1 MPSPPAGRP
10 MKRVMTLNQKQIR
23 NPAGE
28 DTFSLAPDEAGTVTG
43 GRTYRLDS
51 SEKTKIPYDS
61 TRWARKPL
69 PPVSTYTLEP
79 LFLHILKAAV
89 SPVIAKPVQGSQ
101 LKFSYARNVSCY
113 KLVIHHSRGDGT
125 APPAPSV
132 ASTRTV
138 RRSGEHRSGSTVRR
152 VRGSYGRNGLGRGCV
167 ASRRN
172 PPLAQVFSMR
182 TNLFSRSAETFF
194 GTVPF
199 LWRRTRALHRSG
211 TGTLYPEHG
220 SGIKELSHG
229 NTSYLQR
236 S

>member
-1 MPSPPAGRP
+1 MRP
-10 MKRVMTLNQKQIR
+10 GLLRVDGHAVWILLK
-23 NPAGE
+23 
-28 DTFSLAPDEAGTVTG
+28 
-43 GRTYRLDS
+43 
-51 SEKTKIPYDS
+51 KTKIPYDS

-69 PPVSTYTLEP
+69 PPVSAYTLEP

>member
-1 MPSPPAGRP
+1 

-28 DTFSLAPDEAGTVTG
+28 DTFSLAPDEAGTVAG

-69 PPVSTYTLEP
+69 RPVSAYTLEP

-89 SPVIAKPVQGSQ
+89 SPVIAKPVQESQ

-125 APPAPSV
+125 ARPAPSV

-138 RRSGEHRSGSTVRR
+138 RRSGEHRSGSCPSRSRLLRQERIGKGLCCKPKKSPSRSSVLDADKPFLPL
-152 VRGSYGRNGLGRGCV
+152 GRN
-167 ASRRN
+167 
-172 PPLAQVFSMR
+172 VFR
-182 TNLFSRSAETFF
+182 H
-194 GTVPF
+194 
-199 LWRRTRALHRSG
+199 RALSVEKNKG
-211 TGTLYPEHG
+211 TP
-220 SGIKELSHG
+220 
-229 NTSYLQR
+229 
-236 S
+236 

>member
-1 MPSPPAGRP
+1 MRP
-10 MKRVMTLNQKQIR
+10 GLLRVDGHAVWILLK
-23 NPAGE
+23 
-28 DTFSLAPDEAGTVTG
+28 
-43 GRTYRLDS
+43 
-51 SEKTKIPYDS
+51 KTKIPYDS

-69 PPVSTYTLEP
+69 PPVSAYTLEP

-152 VRGSYGRNGLGRGCV
+152 VRALLRQGRIGKGLCCKPKKSPARSSVLTADKSFPPLGRN
-167 ASRRN
+167 
-172 PPLAQVFSMR
+172 VFR
-182 TNLFSRSAETFF
+182 H
-194 GTVPF
+194 
-199 LWRRTRALHRSG
+199 RALSVEENKG
-211 TGTLYPEHG
+211 TP
-220 SGIKELSHG
+220 
-229 NTSYLQR
+229 
-236 S
+236 

>member
-1 MPSPPAGRP
+1 MRP
-10 MKRVMTLNQKQIR
+10 GLLRVD
-23 NPAGE
+23 GH
-28 DTFSLAPDEAGTVTG
+28 TVWI
-43 GRTYRLDS
+43 LLK
-51 SEKTKIPYDS
+51 KTKIPYDS

-69 PPVSTYTLEP
+69 PPVSAYTLEP

-89 SPVIAKPVQGSQ
+89 SPVIAKLVQGSQ

-132 ASTRTV
+132 ASTR
-138 RRSGEHRSGSTVRR
+138 TVRR

-199 LWRRTRALHRSG
+199 LWRRTRALHRRG
-211 TGTLYPEHG
+211 RELYIQSMEAG
-220 SGIKELSHG
+220 
-229 NTSYLQR
+229 
-236 S
+236 